1 MSACM
6 AEHIEDKIADDEK
19 RRRKLNKKESNEN
32 PETAE
37 KTRFFADEKRAR
49 YVKEGQE
56 DTGVP
61 WQD

>member
-6 AEHIEDKIADDEK
+6 AEHIEDKIAEDVE
-19 RRRKLNKKESNEN
+19 RRHKLDKKSKGEN

-37 KTRFFADEKRAR
+37 KTRFFSDEKREK